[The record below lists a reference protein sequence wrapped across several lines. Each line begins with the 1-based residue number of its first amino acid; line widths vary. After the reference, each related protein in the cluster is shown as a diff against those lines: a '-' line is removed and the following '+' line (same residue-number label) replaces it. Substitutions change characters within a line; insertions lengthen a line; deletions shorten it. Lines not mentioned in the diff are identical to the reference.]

1 MGLLR
6 ATLSAFALA
15 NAAFWAILAAAW
27 SWRRDW
33 PARLSVRFGTPVRH
47 TRYLKGAPAWA
58 RLSAAM
64 AGFWIAAAGLYVVG
78 DPSANRAAVI
88 VLFVIASIFLII
100 GIVAG
105 GLVFRTLGFGD
116 ESSPAAPGREQSL

>member
-1 MGLLR
+1 M
-6 ATLSAFALA
+6 
-15 NAAFWAILAAAW
+15 
-27 SWRRDW
+27 
-33 PARLSVRFGTPVRH
+33 RH
-47 TRYLKGAPAWA
+47 ARYLKGAPAWA

-64 AGFWIAAAGLYVVG
+64 AGFWIAAAGLYAVG

-105 GLVFRTLGFGD
+105 GSVFRTLGFAD
-116 ESSPAAPGREQSL
+116 DSSPAAPGRQQSL